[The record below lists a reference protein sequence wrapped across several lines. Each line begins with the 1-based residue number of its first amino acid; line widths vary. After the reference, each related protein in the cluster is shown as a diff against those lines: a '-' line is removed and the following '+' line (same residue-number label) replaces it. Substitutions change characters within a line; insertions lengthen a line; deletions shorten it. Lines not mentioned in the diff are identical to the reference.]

1 MQSILPY
8 HPRPVAAQVIEACS
22 EISSSEVTQGFSE
35 SFFLVEAAS
44 GARSFRGNIVLLENG
59 KKFIFILLIQDVLYQ
74 PSSNRVEFPGSN
86 W

>member
-1 MQSILPY
+1 M
-8 HPRPVAAQVIEACS
+8 AAQVIEACS

-44 GARSFRGNIVLLENG
+44 GARSFHGNIVLLENG